1 MPSRAQSS
9 PADPAVEHLDP
20 ETIRGLKHLAARADE
35 IVFLVDMIG
44 GAMARGPEIADNL
57 NEGVQEMREAMHQ
70 NGSALDP
77 EDTARAVAKLGT
89 LATPENVEQ
98 LTATVETLQ
107 STLSSPQV
115 QSLLQS
121 SILDPEAVG
130 AVSEL
135 AEALVRSTH
144 RAKEKPPESK
154 GFFGLL
160 GALRDP
166 DVSRAI
172 GFFVE
177 FAKAFGQQ
185 VEHIQTG
192 GRQTEERP

>member
-1 MPSRAQSS
+1 MEPSTSS
-9 PADPAVEHLDP
+9 VPEGTAPSPRPAEQLDAD
-20 ETIRGLKHLAARADE
+20 TIRGLTQLAGRADE

-57 NEGVQEMREAMHQ
+57 NEGVQEMREAMHE

-77 EDTARAVAKLGT
+77 EETARAMAKLGT
-89 LATPENVEQ
+89 LATTENVEQ
-98 LTATVETLQ
+98 LTVTVETLQ

-121 SILDPEAVG
+121 SILDPEAIG

-135 AEALVRSTH
+135 AEALVRSTR
-144 RAKEKPPESK
+144 RAHQKPPEPK
-154 GFFGLL
+154 GLFGLM

-166 DVSRAI
+166 DVSRAV
-172 GFFVE
+172 GFFIE

-185 VEHIQTG
+185 VEHIQASD
-192 GRQTEERP
+192 RQ

>member
-1 MPSRAQSS
+1 MSSRAQPSTAS
-9 PADPAVEHLDP
+9 GPAAEHLDP

-70 NGSALDP
+70 NGRSLDP
-77 EDTARAVAKLGT
+77 EETARAVGKLST

-154 GFFGLL
+154 GIFGLL

-192 GRQTEERP
+192 ERP